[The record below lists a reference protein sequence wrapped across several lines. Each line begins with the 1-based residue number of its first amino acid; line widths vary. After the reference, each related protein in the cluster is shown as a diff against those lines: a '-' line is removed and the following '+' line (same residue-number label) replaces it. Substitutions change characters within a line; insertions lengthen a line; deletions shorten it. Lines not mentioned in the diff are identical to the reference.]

1 MPPLLHLSPPTKE
14 GPSGPLW
21 IPPRVCAR
29 PFGRRA
35 KSRLVRSDFAA
46 RYRGVSGARAA
57 MSERTSRL
65 CGEIQTGG
73 LSPPL
78 VVAEGWGFQGGR
90 GPIRKGPFPPWRA
103 FAFFSHEGKE
113 GRSRRSETPALVAP
127 AGAKSLLDKSA
138 QSCIMK
144 I

>member
-1 MPPLLHLSPPTKE
+1 M
-14 GPSGPLW
+14 GPL
-21 IPPRVCAR
+21 
-29 PFGRRA
+29 
-35 KSRLVRSDFAA
+35 
-46 RYRGVSGARAA
+46 
-57 MSERTSRL
+57 
-65 CGEIQTGG
+65 
-73 LSPPL
+73 
-78 VVAEGWGFQGGR
+78 
-90 GPIRKGPFPPWRA
+90 PPWRA